1 MQFTLDKKN
10 ETFATLTISVI
21 ETDYKELVDKKA
33 KDYAKTASIKGFRPG
48 KVPVGMVKNMM
59 GEQLTVETI
68 SSILSEN
75 LQKYVKENDL
85 ALVGEPLPSA
95 TDTVYDWKNQSEFD
109 FTYDLGLIPS
119 FALDTKLSLVEY
131 DIQVDDKFLETTLE
145 GLKRQFGEVENP
157 EEVSVNDF
165 IKGEF
170 KQDETEISSSVS
182 FSVSDLLA
190 KDNKKVIGSKKDDVI
205 ELDLSKAF
213 KASVELNEIT
223 SLSPEDLEKIANNGT
238 VKLTITEIIN
248 TEKVELNEE
257 FFKKIFPTEEV
268 ATLEEFSEKVR
279 VILADNFKKDNDF
292 LLFKSSQNQL
302 LENTQLDFSTDFF
315 KRWLVE
321 INKDLTAEKV
331 DENFDN
337 YTRELKWTLLRNK
350 IAEANEI
357 KVAQEEV
364 KVKATEILSQQYF
377 GGAPIQEE
385 MKEMFDNFTEKYL
398 QENEGRN
405 YMNIFDEVL
414 TQKVFAFIK
423 SDSKISSKKVSIDQF
438 KKIAE
443 EA

>member
-33 KDYAKTASIKGFRPG
+33 KDYAKTANIKGFRPG
-48 KVPVGMVKNMM
+48 KVPIGMVKNMM

-131 DIQVDDKFLETTLE
+131 DVQVDDKFLETTLE

-157 EEVSVNDF
+157 EEVSAADF
-165 IKGEF
+165 IKGELS
-170 KQDETEISSSVS
+170 QEETETTSTIS

-190 KDNKKVIGSKKDDVI
+190 KDNKKFIGSKKDDVI
-205 ELDLSKAF
+205 EFDLSKVF

-223 SLSPEDLEKIANNGT
+223 SLSAEDLEKVKSNGN

-248 TEKVELNEE
+248 TDKVELNEE

-268 ATLEEFSEKVR
+268 TTLEDFSEKVR
-279 VILADNFKKDNDF
+279 GILGENFKKDNDF
-292 LLFKSSQNQL
+292 LLFKSAQNQL
-302 LENTQLDFSTDFF
+302 LENTQLDFSADFF

-321 INKDLTAEKV
+321 VNKELTADKV

-337 YTRELKWTLLRNK
+337 YARELKWTLLRNK

-385 MKEMFDNFTEKYL
+385 MKEMFDNFTDKYL
-398 QENEGRN
+398 QDNDGRN

-423 SDSKISSKKVSIDQF
+423 GDSKISSKKVSIDQF